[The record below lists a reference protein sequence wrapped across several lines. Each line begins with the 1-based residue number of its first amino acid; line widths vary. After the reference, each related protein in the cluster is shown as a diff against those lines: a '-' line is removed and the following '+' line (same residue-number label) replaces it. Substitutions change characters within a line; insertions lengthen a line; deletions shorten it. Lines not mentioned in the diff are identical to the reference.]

1 MKNLTFCL
9 FFLAWISVCPAKT
22 ATLPA
27 DNNSPVTLEQYITIA
42 LANNA
47 GLEAAYQEYL
57 GASEQV
63 KQAKTLPDPQLKY
76 GYATEKTPTRST
88 FEVMQEFPWFGTI
101 PARTDIASA
110 LSNAASKKYDA
121 KRLEILN
128 ELKRWFY
135 EYCFLHRSIE
145 ITNENIDL
153 LRHFEQVARSRYAAM
168 TSMHPDII
176 KAQITLATVEDNIKS
191 LNAYR
196 RPLAIRLNSILNR
209 PVVAELGW
217 PTKPERKSVT
227 LDFEMLYSLVMQ
239 NNPDIKALGYN
250 IDAARS
256 GEKLAEKKFYP
267 NIGLGVAID
276 DGMGR
281 DGRSRI
287 MPVVAINIPLWRDSY
302 KAGERQAEAMV
313 NQAAK
318 EKEQMQN
325 TLAVTTQQVLFEFE
339 DSTRKIH
346 LYGDVLIPKSKEH
359 LVASEN
365 AYQSGTIDFLALLD
379 ALQGL
384 LDYQLLY
391 ERSLAD
397 NSQKLAEL
405 EMLTGVELSKEFP
418 ENKISQNP
426 ERNTK

>member
-9 FFLAWISVCPAKT
+9 IFLVWISVCPAQT
-22 ATLPA
+22 VALPA
-27 DNNSPVTLEQYITIA
+27 DNNSPVTLEQYISIA

-76 GYATEKTPTRST
+76 GYATEKTPQQSI

-101 PARTDIASA
+101 PARTDVASA
-110 LSNAASKKYDA
+110 LSNAASKEYDA
-121 KRLEILN
+121 KKLEILN

-135 EYCFLHRSIE
+135 EYCFLSKSIA
-145 ITNENIDL
+145 ITTENTNL
-153 LRHFEQVARSRYAAM
+153 VRELEKVAREKYAAM
-168 TSMHPDII
+168 ATEHPDII
-176 KAQITLATVEDNIKS
+176 KAQIVLATMEDNIQT

-196 RPLAIRLNSILNR
+196 QPLVKKLNSILNR
-209 PVVAELGW
+209 PAAAELDW
-217 PTKPERKSVT
+217 PKRPERQSVS
-227 LDFEMLYSLVMQ
+227 LNFDMINSLVMQ
-239 NNPDIKALGYN
+239 NNPDIKALGY
-250 IDAARS
+250 DVVAARS

-267 NIGLGVAID
+267 NIGLGVSID
-276 DGMGR
+276 AGMGR
-281 DGRSRI
+281 DMKSRV
-287 MPVVAINIPLWRDSY
+287 MPIIAINIPLWRDSY

-325 TLAVTTQQVLFEFE
+325 NLAATAQQTLFEFE
-339 DSTRKIH
+339 DSLRKIH

-359 LVASEN
+359 FIASQN
-365 AYQSGTIDFLALLD
+365 AYQTGTIDFLSLLD
-379 ALQGL
+379 ALQSL
-384 LDYQLLY
+384 NDYQLLY

-397 NSQKLAEL
+397 YAQKLAEL

-418 ENKISQNP
+418 EKKMSWNP

>member
-9 FFLAWISVCPAKT
+9 IFLVWISICPAKT
-22 ATLPA
+22 VTLPA
-27 DNNSPVTLEQYITIA
+27 DNNSPVTLEQYTTIA

-47 GLEAAYQEYL
+47 GLEAAYQEFV

-76 GYATEKTPTRST
+76 GYATEKTPTRSV
-88 FEVMQEFPWFGTI
+88 FEIMQEFPWFGTI
-101 PARTDIASA
+101 PARTDVASA
-110 LSNAASKKYDA
+110 LSNAASKKYEA
-121 KRLEILN
+121 KKLEILN

-153 LRHFEQVARSRYAAM
+153 LRHFEQVARSRYSAM

-227 LDFEMLYSLVMQ
+227 LDFEMVYSLVMQ

-281 DGRSRI
+281 DMKSRI
-287 MPVVAINIPLWRDSY
+287 MPIVSINIPLWRDSY

-325 TLAVTTQQVLFEFE
+325 TLAASAQQVLFEFE

-346 LYGDVLIPKSKEH
+346 LYGDILIPKSKEH

-397 NSQKLAEL
+397 NAQKLAEL
-405 EMLTGVELSKEFP
+405 EMLTGVELSKEFG
-418 ENKISQNP
+418 